1 MSTTMVASQ
10 DQTETKHDFEA
21 CDTRGRRI
29 GSRVWTRT
37 VTFEAVQPN
46 HDECE
51 CTYRLEPGV
60 YFAWSS
66 SATRDG
72 KQFGGG
78 SGCHERFFKTEA
90 ERSQQIAKYLK
101 DAAKRAAKK

>member
-1 MSTTMVASQ
+1 MTIVSQMGTSQ
-10 DQTETKHDFEA
+10 DEVETKHDFGC
-21 CDTRGRRI
+21 CDKRGRRI

-37 VTFEAVQPN
+37 VTFKKAEA
-46 HDECE
+46 DAD
-51 CTYRLEPGV
+51 YGYSLEPGV
-60 YFAWSS
+60 YYAWSS